1 MKKTVSVIAIS
12 CLTLLAGCSNQGDDQ
27 AANQAPQQT
36 APAPEQ
42 TQQAMPANHP
52 PMPGHTGAG
61 HQGGAANQTQAKVV
75 SVTHAAGYTYL
86 EVEANGSTTWVAAS
100 PVNAKT
106 GDTIAW
112 AGGAVMRNFTSKSL
126 RKTFPEIIFVDQVTV
141 VQ

>member
-1 MKKTVSVIAIS
+1 VKKTVSVIAIS

-27 AANQAPQQT
+27 AEQQ
-36 APAPEQ
+36 PAAQTVPATPPMSTQ
-42 TQQAMPANHP
+42 TQPANHP
-52 PMPGHTGAG
+52 PMPGHDPSQATP
-61 HQGGAANQTQAKVV
+61 AAEHQAKVV
-75 SVTHAAGYTYL
+75 SVTHAAGYSYM
-86 EVEANGSTTWVAAS
+86 EIEANGGTTWLAAS

-112 AGGAVMRNFTSKSL
+112 AGGATMQNFASKSL